1 MKDFEYNIGFNFSTT
16 KNEVVELADKGQ
28 ALPSTG
34 LLWDTDHVPAYA
46 KEGKPISGF
55 YLYRTAG
62 IFQTDAEAENYVNQ
76 DGQRLPMPRPATSA
90 SLM

>member
-1 MKDFEYNIGFNFSTT
+1 MCIRDSNNGIELELNWNDKVKDFEYNIGFNFSTT

-46 KEGKPISGF
+46 KEMCIRDRRRYGKI
-55 YLYRTAG
+55 
-62 IFQTDAEAENYVNQ
+62 
-76 DGQRLPMPRPATSA
+76 LPGR
-90 SLM
+90 